1 MPLPNYFIDRY
12 KDWKDNVF
20 PNKKNSY
27 RLLEKEGQNP
37 KAMIISCCDSRI
49 DPNKIFKAEEGDFFI
64 HRNIANLVPSF
75 ESKNIS
81 YETLAA
87 IKYAVKELNIHDLI
101 ILGHSSCG
109 GIKHAY
115 QLFSKEIDETESVLD
130 KWINII
136 KPAYEILD
144 NHLNKNDCI
153 KSLEKLSIVNSISNI
168 ISFPEIND
176 MILKNK
182 LNIHGL
188 WFELSSGNMMYYNQE
203 SKKFENIY

>member
-1 MPLPNYFIDRY
+1 
-12 KDWKDNVF
+12 
-20 PNKKNSY
+20 
-27 RLLEKEGQNP
+27 
-37 KAMIISCCDSRI
+37 MIFCTI
-49 DPNKIFKAEEGDFFI
+49 
-64 HRNIANLVPSF
+64 
-75 ESKNIS
+75 
-81 YETLAA
+81 
-87 IKYAVKELNIHDLI
+87 LI

-115 QLFSKEIDETESVLD
+115 LLFSKEIDETESVLD

-144 NHLNKNDCI
+144 NHLNKKDCI

-182 LNIHGL
+182 LKIHGL
-188 WFELSSGNMMYYNQE
+188 WFEISSGNMMYYNQE